1 MDQDTDRFIRATR
14 GNANPLDDVEQKL
27 RHTIFGQE
35 RAIEAVVRENGLE
48 RRYYCKTLFWQ
59 VIVYTR

>member
-1 MDQDTDRFIRATR
+1 MVRQS
-14 GNANPLDDVEQKL
+14 LQKAYEV
-27 RHTIFGQE
+27 RTKRMH
-35 RAIEAVVRENGLE
+35 IEAAVLANGLE